1 MNKSNLSVFI
11 EWLEHHDKNNNV
23 IFKLDSDAKTKIV
36 SDYYKLL
43 IRKKEDDKRKDALDV
58 LSEIGLKFFKTKNN
72 LIKIRYS
79 EKDLIEHLY
88 FLYNEIIDIK
98 IKELKGVKK

>member
-1 MNKSNLSVFI
+1 MNKSTLSVFI

-43 IRKKEDDKRKDALDV
+43 IRKKE
-58 LSEIGLKFFKTKNN
+58 
-72 LIKIRYS
+72 
-79 EKDLIEHLY
+79 
-88 FLYNEIIDIK
+88 
-98 IKELKGVKK
+98 GVKK